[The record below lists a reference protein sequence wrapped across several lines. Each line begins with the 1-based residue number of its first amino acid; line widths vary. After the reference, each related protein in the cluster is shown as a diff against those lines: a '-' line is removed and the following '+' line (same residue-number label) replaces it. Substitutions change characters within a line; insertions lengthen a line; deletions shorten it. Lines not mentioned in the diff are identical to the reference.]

1 MIKKSKI
8 ESINSVEGFLILIFI
23 ILILGTLFLIGAKF
37 SENTTIYNTLVIS
50 LIFLTVLIASIGIFQ
65 FVKYKYIKA
74 LKNEILEDLD
84 KYNNKLDNKVNE
96 TNSRIFGFE
105 TNYSKKLKK
114 IAKEYS
120 LKTKEI
126 NDIKKELDIKL
137 LELDRKAAY
146 FEIEFCTMKVENIK
160 SKGRDDVSI
169 KEIACLYNRII
180 EINSI
185 YSGISTEEFLELIHL
200 NLSQI
205 SLDFPRAL

>member
-8 ESINSVEGFLILIFI
+8 ESINSVEGFLSLIFI
-23 ILILGTLFLIGAKF
+23 ILVLGTLFLIGAKF
-37 SENTTIYNTLVIS
+37 SENTIIYNTLVLS

-65 FVKYKYIKA
+65 FVKYKYIKT
-74 LKNEILEDLD
+74 LKNEIIEDLY

-146 FEIEFCTMKVENIK
+146 FEIEFCKMKVENIK
-160 SKGRDDVSI
+160 SKGGDDVSI

-185 YSGISTEEFLELIHL
+185 YPGISTDEFLELIHL
-200 NLSQI
+200 NLSQ
-205 SLDFPRAL
+205 L